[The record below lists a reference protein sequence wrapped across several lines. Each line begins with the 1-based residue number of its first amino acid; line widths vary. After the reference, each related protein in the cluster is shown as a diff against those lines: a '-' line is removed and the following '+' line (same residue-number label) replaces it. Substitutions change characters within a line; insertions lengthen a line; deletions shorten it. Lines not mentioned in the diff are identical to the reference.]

1 MTEPI
6 APAPIAPAPIAPVR
20 WIHGAP
26 VADEL
31 GLAEIAPEPIATVSA
46 SFSTASFETSASG
59 TEGADDAPA
68 PFAPIE
74 DHALKA
80 LGRRGLSRRELGR
93 RLEQSGYEADAV
105 EAELD
110 RLEGTGLLDD
120 FALAQNLVVSLQER
134 KGLGRSAI
142 AAELAKR
149 VVAPA
154 AIAYALDLVDDG
166 EELDRARA
174 LASKRLRSLQGLDQV
189 TANRRLSAY
198 LMRRGFSGSAVRAA
212 VESVRTA

>member
-6 APAPIAPAPIAPVR
+6 ANEPAAPVR

-26 VADEL
+26 LADEL
-31 GLAEIAPEPIATVSA
+31 GLSDSAPGSIGTSPRSAAEEA
-46 SFSTASFETSASG
+46 G
-59 TEGADDAPA
+59 GAPA

-74 DHALKA
+74 DHALRA

-93 RLEQSGYEADAV
+93 RLEQAGYEADV
-105 EAELD
+105 IETELD

-154 AIAYALDLVDDG
+154 AISYALDLVDDG
-166 EELDRARA
+166 EELDRARD
-174 LASKRLRSLQGLDQV
+174 LASKRARSLVGLDQV
-189 TANRRLSAY
+189 TATRRLSAY

-212 VESVRTA
+212 VESVRSA

>member
-59 TEGADDAPA
+59 AKGADDAPA

-93 RLEQSGYEADAV
+93 RLEQSGYEAGAV

-189 TANRRLSAY
+189 TATRRLSAY

-212 VESVRTA
+212 VESVRSA